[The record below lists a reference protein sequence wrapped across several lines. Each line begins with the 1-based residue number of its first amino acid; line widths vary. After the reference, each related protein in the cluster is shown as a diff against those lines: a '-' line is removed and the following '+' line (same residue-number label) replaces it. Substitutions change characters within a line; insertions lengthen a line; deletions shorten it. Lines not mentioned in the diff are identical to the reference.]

1 MELKG
6 GKFPNRTGGIQEWDT
21 GTYGAIKGSISD
33 DDGKFIKT
41 PNLFAFNETYPRFI
55 RGLSWENDEEYP
67 DKQTFNEQSNTL
79 DAYTSIL
86 YDDYEK
92 LRNRIHSSKYELDED
107 GMRLTDEA
115 YGHVTNSKDIWEND
129 GVNIKKPIKN
139 VSLYHYNYDFASKHQ
154 NHYHNLFSSKIGGVS
169 NKGYEGKKFEHLA
182 AFYTYGCYGG
192 VVLRVA
198 SNLGTYYFNG
208 NEHGNSDFTF
218 VSTHCLGL
226 NGNYVDSTNTEYKLP
241 EDWNTYCLSPKKYD
255 TFHDFTP
262 VGNAGLLLWNGDIYN
277 TSNTTYKGTSS
288 DIENNLKNNYYITHY
303 PTDLRETNSD
313 NFTTETNSLEK
324 IDSFKSK
331 VDGITDPSVIFKIA
345 NNDRKNRFIRKQ
357 QAIKLNEAEGR
368 IPISHI
374 GQAKY
379 RMIGGHMIERKR
391 KGRHIHGDKYDTEPI
406 SVIKN
411 NIGNY
416 TLKGINTNL
425 YDAITDENKF
435 WSWSC
440 LTSLPFEFPEF
451 LGVGDLNAITE
462 ESFRKSFN
470 IDCKVSNPQKYYI
483 NHNVTDRWKKVQPDE
498 KIQVIKY
505 GGTEVK
511 ADTQSPAPSH
521 FYLLP
526 LIRL

>member
-1 MELKG
+1 MKFENYPNISLTNTVLLENDKQGKEVELKD

-33 DDGKFIKT
+33 ESFIKT

-55 RGLSWENDEEYP
+55 RGLSWENGEIFP
-67 DKQTFNEQSNTL
+67 DKQTFNEQSNNL
-79 DAYTSIL
+79 S
-86 YDDYEK
+86 DYASETVISDSNLK
-92 LRNRIHSSKYELDED
+92 HRIHSSKYELDED
-107 GMRLTDEA
+107 GKRLTTEA
-115 YGHVTNSKDIWEND
+115 FNHVTNSKDIWGND
-129 GVNIKKPIKN
+129 GVNIVKPIKN
-139 VSLYHYNYDFASKHQ
+139 VSLHHYNYDFASKHQ

-169 NKGYEGKKFEHLA
+169 NKGYGGKKFEHLA

-218 VSTHCLGL
+218 VSTYCLGL
-226 NGNYVDSTNTEYKLP
+226 NGNYVDSSEGIYTLP
-241 EDWNTYCLSPKKYD
+241 EEWNTYCLSPKRYD

-262 VGNAGLLLWNGDIYN
+262 VGNAGLILWNGEVYN
-277 TSNTTYKGTSS
+277 IKNTTYKGTSS
-288 DIENNLKNNYYITHY
+288 KIENNLKNNYYITHY

-313 NFTTETNSLEK
+313 NFITEKNSLK
-324 IDSFKSK
+324 KVSSFKSGNA
-331 VDGITDPSVIFKIA
+331 V
-345 NNDRKNRFIRKQ
+345 NDRTNRFIRKQ

-391 KGRHIHGDKYDTEPI
+391 KGRLIHGDKYDTEPI

-425 YDAITDENKF
+425 YDAITDDNKF

-451 LGVGDLNAITE
+451 LGVGDLDAISE

-505 GGTEVK
+505 GG
-511 ADTQSPAPSH
+511 
-521 FYLLP
+521 
-526 LIRL
+526 

>member
-1 MELKG
+1 MELKD

-33 DDGKFIKT
+33 ESFIKT

-55 RGLSWENDEEYP
+55 RGLSWENGEIFP
-67 DKQTFNEQSNTL
+67 NKQVFNEQSNNL
-79 DAYTSIL
+79 S
-86 YDDYEK
+86 DYASETVISDNNLK
-92 LRNRIHSSKYELDED
+92 HRIHSSKYELTED
-107 GMRLTDEA
+107 GNALTSEA
-115 YGHVTNSKDIWEND
+115 FSHVTNSKDIWGND
-129 GVNIKKPIKN
+129 GVNIRKPITN

-218 VSTHCLGL
+218 VSTHCLAL
-226 NGNYVDSTNTEYKLP
+226 NGNYVDSTTYTLP
-241 EDWNTYCLSPKKYD
+241 KNWNTYCLSPKKYD

-277 TSNTTYKGTSS
+277 TSNTNYKGTSS
-288 DIENNLKNNYYITHY
+288 DIENNLKNNHYITHY

-313 NFTTETNSLEK
+313 NFITEKNSLK
-324 IDSFKSK
+324 GVNSFKSGNA
-331 VDGITDPSVIFKIA
+331 V
-345 NNDRKNRFIRKQ
+345 NDRKNRFIRKQ

-379 RMIGGHMIERKR
+379 RMIGGHLIERKT
-391 KGRHIHGDKYDTEPI
+391 KGRYIDGDKYDSEPI

-451 LGVGDLNAITE
+451 LGVGDLNAISE

-505 GGTEVK
+505 GG
-511 ADTQSPAPSH
+511 
-521 FYLLP
+521 
-526 LIRL
+526 